1 MICKHNDWLY
11 NEIWHNVFVVA
22 IVDIKIATSI
32 YQNGIMVLWPILWMI
47 HQIKQIPTMI
57 NISYPVS

>member
-1 MICKHNDWLY
+1 MICKHNDWLH

-32 YQNGIMVLWPILWMI
+32 YQNGIIMA
-47 HQIKQIPTMI
+47 
-57 NISYPVS
+57 NIMDDSSN